1 MPEQNA
7 YDSLLQN
14 DTAQRVRVSMM
25 DAVDKQPD
33 TEAKL
38 QGLAKTYGMP
48 VDAVRLR
55 QPEIE
60 RQARL
65 DALDY
70 DTLANR
76 YPKTANVLANP
87 NAAAIAHDDV
97 DNMSGLERAARGLF
111 GGAVEGLGM
120 LASGAGVGLNIL
132 QRNLR

>member
-1 MPEQNA
+1 
-7 YDSLLQN
+7 
-14 DTAQRVRVSMM
+14 
-25 DAVDKQPD
+25 
-33 TEAKL
+33 
-38 QGLAKTYGMP
+38 MP

-120 LASGAGVGLNIL
+120 LASGAGVGVEHPAA
-132 QRNLR
+132 QPDPGSGCPAPTPRRGPYD